1 MAEMTDIL
9 SRVMSDPNAMKQIS
23 ALAQSLGLQNA
34 PASPPPQ
41 PAPQPAPK
49 PPAPPAAPPDAVRL
63 MNNLLQMSSRM
74 GGDERQ
80 LALIRA
86 LKPFLRPER
95 AAKLDMAIQ
104 VARMSRLAGSS
115 LQSLSGQMGGGR

>member
-34 PASPPPQ
+34 PASPP
-41 PAPQPAPK
+41 PQPAPK